1 MNLTLYFTL
10 GYPDNESLALF
21 VRKCRELGVERIEL
35 GFPCSDPRYDG
46 PAIKNTHRSALHSYT
61 DNSTREM
68 LEDLSAGGLGVYALA
83 YFSSIANDPGSF
95 LAKVRDFGFSGL
107 MLPDLITDYFH
118 DAEGIIREVEDE
130 GLEFIPFVSQATPDS
145 VIRKISALTESW
157 IYYGLL
163 PSTGVSLPT
172 SMESIYLRAR
182 DVLKGREVCFGFGIR
197 AASQIREL
205 SVLGADGIAIGSALV
220 NYLEHRDIP
229 GFTSFL
235 EGVNAA
241 RN

>member
-1 MNLTLYFTL
+1 MNLTLYFTM
-10 GYPDNESLALF
+10 GYPDNESLAMF
-21 VRKCRELGVERIEL
+21 VRKGRDLGAERIEL

-46 PAIKNTHRSALHSYT
+46 PAIKNTHRSALLSYS
-61 DNSTREM
+61 DSSAREM
-68 LEDLSAGGLGVYALA
+68 LRDLSRDGLSAYALA
-83 YFSSIANDPGSF
+83 YFSSISGDPGSF

-118 DAEGIIREVEDE
+118 DAERIIRNVEGE

-145 VIRKISALTESW
+145 VVRKLSALTESW

-182 DVLKGREVCFGFGIR
+182 ELLGGREICFGFGIR
-197 AASQIREL
+197 TPSQIREL
-205 SVLGADGIAIGSALV
+205 RILGADGIAIGSALV
-220 NYLEHRDIP
+220 DYLEHRDIP

-235 EGVNAA
+235 EGVNAV